1 MSTSTTRWF
10 RSKSFVQQLIILTLL
25 FDPIGFVG
33 GYLLGPSLGLDPLVG
48 GVYGLVLAGIP
59 TSLHVLNRAK

>member
-1 MSTSTTRWF
+1 MSTSATRWF
-10 RSKSFVQQLIILTLL
+10 QSKSFVQQLVILTLL

-48 GVYGLVLAGIP
+48 GVYGLVLAGVP
-59 TSLHVLNRAK
+59 VSLLVVNRST

>member
-10 RSKSFVQQLIILTLL
+10 QSKSFAMQIVILTLL

-33 GYLLGPSLGLDPLVG
+33 GYLLGPSLGLDPLIG

-59 TSLHVLNRAK
+59 ASLHVMNHGR

>member
-1 MSTSTTRWF
+1 M
-10 RSKSFVQQLIILTLL
+10 QLVVLTVL

-33 GYLLGPSLGLDPLVG
+33 GYLLAPSLGLDPLIG

-59 TSLHVLNRAK
+59 VSLHITNRAM

>member
-1 MSTSTTRWF
+1 MSTSAAHWF
-10 RSKSFVQQLIILTLL
+10 QSKSFVQQLVILTLL

-48 GVYGLVLAGIP
+48 GVYGLVLAGVP
-59 TSLHVLNRAK
+59 VSLLVVNRST

>member
-10 RSKSFVQQLIILTLL
+10 LSKSFVQQLIILTLV

-33 GYLLGPSLGLDPLVG
+33 GYLLGPSLGVDPLVG
-48 GVYGLVLAGIP
+48 GVYELVLAGIP
-59 TSLHVLNRAK
+59 TSLHVMTHAK